1 MQNWF
6 RDATFGAHYVAMAT
20 GIFKV
25 YFSSSSP
32 FHELSS
38 PSPPLTT
45 YVFCMRSKMQKTVRP
60 LSLSGNYFF
69 PHMLYISVQHAPD
82 WLHEITPSSWLMLI
96 FLGSQWSVVF
106 GSKAWEAAISCV
118 SLSCRE
124 QIYFF
129 LLT

>member
-1 MQNWF
+1 
-6 RDATFGAHYVAMAT
+6 
-20 GIFKV
+20 
-25 YFSSSSP
+25 
-32 FHELSS
+32 
-38 PSPPLTT
+38 
-45 YVFCMRSKMQKTVRP
+45 
-60 LSLSGNYFF
+60 
-69 PHMLYISVQHAPD
+69 MLYISVQHAPD